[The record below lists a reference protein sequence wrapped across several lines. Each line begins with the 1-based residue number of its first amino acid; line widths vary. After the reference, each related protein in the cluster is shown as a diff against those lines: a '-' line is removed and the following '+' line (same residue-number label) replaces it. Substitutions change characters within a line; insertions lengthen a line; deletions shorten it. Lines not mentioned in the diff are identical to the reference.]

1 MRWSLTDHP
10 STTPDS
16 DLKRS
21 RSLPDADELE
31 GVNGF
36 CKTYQRT
43 PSASCGA
50 SQLAAGES
58 WTDVFAASLAF
69 HELECRSTCQTARSE
84 SSLVMGLSAQLKKGC
99 RASSVETC
107 MTFELDDKDEQD
119 DSKEASQDVFISQ
132 GESVSCIFSDDVVRA
147 LRDGKTLIFNVH
159 SQSVPD
165 VPADFDRRRSSQT
178 YDSDQARP
186 DIQGHQGPFVHTV
199 TVCLAGISDEE
210 YIKDILIDLKD
221 IVERGEDG
229 YWCYGMGAY
238 IDST

>member
-1 MRWSLTDHP
+1 MRWSHTDHP
-10 STTPDS
+10 STTLDS
-16 DLKRS
+16 DFKRS

-31 GVNGF
+31 GVKG
-36 CKTYQRT
+36 CWKSDQRT

-50 SQLAAGES
+50 SQLAAGNS
-58 WTDVFAASLAF
+58 WTDVSAASLVF
-69 HELECRSTCQTARSE
+69 QELECRSTCQTARSV
-84 SSLVMGLSAQLKKGC
+84 SSSVMGLSEQLKKGC

-107 MTFELDDKDEQD
+107 MTLELDDKDGQD
-119 DSKEASQDVFISQ
+119 GSKEASKDVFLSQ
-132 GESVSCIFSDDVVRA
+132 GQSISCIFSDDVVRT
-147 LRDGKTLIFNVH
+147 LRDGRALIFNVH

-165 VPADFDRRRSSQT
+165 APADFDRQRSSQN
-178 YDSDQARP
+178 YDSDQLRP
-186 DIQGHQGPFVHTV
+186 NIQGPFVHTV

-221 IVERGEDG
+221 ILERGEDG